1 MTRRHSP
8 RARPGR
14 DGFTLIEALVGV
26 AIIGVMIA
34 LLGTIGDDE
43 GRGRFVHDFINLWE
57 TRSQRLMKALGTQD
71 YEDADVVCLSIRSS
85 STMLGAWPL
94 EAIGGM
100 MHTEIKNFDIPGAM
114 VHLARLHEVGSATCR
129 ELTSVLESMRTEGGE
144 RTGSDAPERQSSE
157 AASR

>member
-1 MTRRHSP
+1 MTRYRYV
-8 RARPGR
+8 
-14 DGFTLIEALVGV
+14 DQDALVS
-26 AIIGVMIA
+26 
-34 LLGTIGDDE
+34 LLNAVGDDDR
-43 GRGRFVHDFINLWE
+43 RGRFVHDFISMWE
-57 TRSQRLMKALGTQD
+57 TRSQRLMKAMGQSD
-71 YEDADVVCLSIRSS
+71 YEDADVVLLSIRSS